1 MSTGGGQ
8 LSGMLEAARATRE
21 ALEATSRR
29 RAAARGVRERV
40 TTMPPTRSM
49 RNILGCSKGWAAPST
64 AALLWLRETAA
75 ASAAVSPG
83 RHYW

>member
-1 MSTGGGQ
+1 
-8 LSGMLEAARATRE
+8 
-21 ALEATSRR
+21 
-29 RAAARGVRERV
+29 VRERV